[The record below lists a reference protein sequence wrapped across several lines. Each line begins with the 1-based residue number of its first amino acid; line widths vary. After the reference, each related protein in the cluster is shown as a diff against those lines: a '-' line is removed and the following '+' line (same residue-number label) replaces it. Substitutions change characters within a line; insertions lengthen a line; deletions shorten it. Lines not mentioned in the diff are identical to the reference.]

1 MKPGSKWFVK
11 SNQVKDR
18 DMSKKHLKIMDVD
31 KFQSI
36 ADEFIDRSSQE
47 FGEMPAS
54 SFFELLFDR
63 MAERVSET
71 VEVEGEIVGNQLVL
85 KLPGDAETAV
95 QVKDNEILVGDRRIV
110 VKLKDNTIYPTAQ

>member
-1 MKPGSKWFVK
+1 MY
-11 SNQVKDR
+11 
-18 DMSKKHLKIMDVD
+18 ID
-31 KFQSI
+31 KFQSA
-36 ADEFIDRSSQE
+36 ADNFIDRSSQE

-71 VEVEGEIVGNQLVL
+71 VEVEGEIVDNQLVL
-85 KLPGDAETAV
+85 KLPVDAETAV

-110 VKLKDNTIYPTAQ
+110 VKLKDNTIYRTAQ